1 MNLEKL
7 KDTARKYEQ
16 KEDWRRAIDVYLKA
30 IQEFESGKEPHPDL
44 SLYNRVGDL
53 YMKVNDPAAAVRS
66 YERAADLYTEQ
77 GFLNNAIALCGKIL
91 RVNPGR
97 VQTYYKLAQIHARK
111 NMLLEAKRNLIEY
124 LERMNHAGELDAA
137 FEAVKVFADHFPA
150 NQEIRFMLIELLR
163 AASREDEARKQ
174 VEVVAQELE
183 SRGDAVGAQRTRE
196 QLEEEAEEVEEVRPA
211 PTGRGGLVFL
221 DTGFAPASPRAST
234 PQSPVVERR
243 AGTPA
248 QVPKEA
254 QPTPMPLPPV
264 EPPIEAAVSAELI
277 EELAEEMPLIDLD
290 TAELA
295 DEAEVARLDDLIEDV
310 ATSPADALPGEMD
323 ILLEPAFDSVE
334 DDDVA
339 GSGPLEGLEVLPPP
353 EDVDAPDGFVAEEPP
368 EIAELLAGDE
378 EAESSLLAEP
388 EVAEELEPIGEM
400 ELEEFEELVESTAD
414 ADDEFF
420 VADEEPV
427 APEFVAAG
435 GTTEEEALPELADEF
450 VSPPPEP
457 GMATVDELEG
467 QVLEDPENP
476 ELHRRLGE
484 ALLLQG
490 ETARASD
497 EFELA
502 LSGYELLELRD
513 QAEALVDL
521 LITLH
526 PDSVRYYQKRV
537 EYSYRTGDRNRL
549 LDAYLDLGDALL
561 RMQADDKA
569 AAVYGRVLEHDPQ
582 SPRARYGLQQLGLLA
597 EEDLAAEVDE
607 FAPAEEAAAPPTGD
621 EVQEDSYAGAEAE
634 EPVADEL
641 AEPEAVADAVPDEML
656 DDEAMQETL
665 RDEAIEAELAL
676 DEALAQTLEA
686 ERGAPPPPP
695 PPEPTPA
702 ARPVSVPAGDPLGFV
717 DLGSLIMEEDGP
729 RDTRMKGEQL
739 ETTGDEQRDFE
750 DMLAQFKKGIDE
762 NVGHDDYEAHYD
774 LGIAFKEMGLFDEA
788 IAEFQKAL
796 RDPGGRLRTSEALGV
811 AFFEKGQMAVAEA
824 VLRRAVDTLEGGD
837 DQKIG
842 LVYWLG
848 RACEAQGR
856 VPEARQS
863 YERAMAV
870 DIQFMDLRERVGRLG
885 TAPAQ

>member
-137 FEAVKVFADHFPA
+137 FDAVKVFADHFPA

-196 QLEEEAEEVEEVRPA
+196 RLEEAADEVDEVRSA
-211 PTGRGGLVFL
+211 AASAGGLVFL
-221 DTGFAPASPRAST
+221 DTGFAPAAPRGTTPRSPI
-234 PQSPVVERR
+234 VERR
-243 AGTPA
+243 PGTPSQMPRA
-248 QVPKEA
+248 A
-254 QPTPMPLPPV
+254 QPTPMPPAI
-264 EPPIEAAVSAELI
+264 EPPMEEAASAELND
-277 EELAEEMPLIDLD
+277 ELVKDMPLI
-290 TAELA
+290 ELTSLESDGGA
-295 DEAEVARLDDLIEDV
+295 DVARLDDLIEDV
-310 ATSPADALPGEMD
+310 AASPADLAAGEID
-323 ILLEPAFDSVE
+323 ILLEPAFDSVDEGAGAE
-334 DDDVA
+334 DA
-339 GSGPLEGLEVLPPP
+339 PLEGLEVLTPP
-353 EDVDAPDGFVAEEPP
+353 EDVDAPDGFLSEEPVP
-368 EIAELLAGDE
+368 VAELLGSDETGLVEPGIAG
-378 EAESSLLAEP
+378 LEP
-388 EVAEELEPIGEM
+388 VGELETLEGFAVT
-400 ELEEFEELVESTAD
+400 EEFTAAD
-414 ADDEFF
+414 ADVTGEDEFY
-420 VADEEPV
+420 VADLNEAGVEFEP
-427 APEFVAAG
+427 AG
-435 GTTEEEALPELADEF
+435 AEAGEALAHELEDEF
-450 VSPPPEP
+450 TSSPADH

-467 QVLEDPENP
+467 LVLEDPENP
-476 ELHRRLGE
+476 DLHRRLGE

-502 LSGYELLELRD
+502 LSGYELMEQRD

-549 LDAYLDLGDALL
+549 LEAYLDLGDALL

-569 AAVYGRVLEHDPQ
+569 AAVYGRVLEHDPE
-582 SPRARYGLQQLGLLA
+582 SPRARYGLLQLGLLV
-597 EEDLAAEVDE
+597 EEEAPVDE
-607 FAPAEEAAAPPTGD
+607 AVEDAAQGMVPAVDESALVTIEDEVLEEALA
-621 EVQEDSYAGAEAE
+621 EDAIAEAT
-634 EPVADEL
+634 L
-641 AEPEAVADAVPDEML
+641 AEDIATGAVSDHEA
-656 DDEAMQETL
+656 
-665 RDEAIEAELAL
+665 AELAI
-676 DEALAQTLEA
+676 DEALAETLEA
-686 ERGAPPPPP
+686 ERAAPPRPA
-695 PPEPTPA
+695 EPATPA
-702 ARPVSVPAGDPLGFV
+702 PRPAPVPAGDPLGFV
-717 DLGSLIMEEDGP
+717 DLGSLIIDDEGP

-796 RDPGGRLRTSEALGV
+796 RDPSGRLRTSEALGV

-856 VPEARQS
+856 LPEARQS

-870 DIQFMDLRERVGRLG
+870 DIQFMDLRDRVSRLG
-885 TAPAQ
+885 TAQPQ

>member
-137 FEAVKVFADHFPA
+137 FDAVKVFADHFPA

-196 QLEEEAEEVEEVRPA
+196 QLEDEAEEVEETRPAAPAA
-211 PTGRGGLVFL
+211 PTGPGGLVFL
-221 DTGFAPASPRAST
+221 DTGFAPASPRATT
-234 PQSPVVERR
+234 PRSPVVERR
-243 AGTPA
+243 AAPPA
-248 QVPKEA
+248 QVPKPS
-254 QPTPMPLPPV
+254 QPTPMPVQPV
-264 EPPIEAAVSAELI
+264 EPPLEVAASADLVED
-277 EELAEEMPLIDLD
+277 MPLIDLETPEPVD
-290 TAELA
+290 
-295 DEAEVARLDDLIEDV
+295 AEVARLDDIIEDV
-310 ATSPADALPGEMD
+310 AASPGDVVPDEID
-323 ILLEPAFDSVE
+323 IMLEPAFDSVE
-334 DDDVA
+334 DDEA
-339 GSGPLEGLEVLPPP
+339 AASGPLEGLEVLTPP
-353 EDVDAPDGFVAEEPP
+353 EDVEAPDGFVSEEPVP
-368 EIAELLAGDE
+368 AEELLAGDAAATEGLTGGE
-378 EAESSLLAEP
+378 EAEGEPLAE
-388 EVAEELEPIGEM
+388 LET
-400 ELEEFEELVESTAD
+400 LEEFAVTEEFTEAAAG

-420 VADEEPV
+420 VADEEAEV
-427 APEFVAAG
+427 GEFATEVEAA
-435 GTTEEEALPELADEF
+435 EDLPELADEF
-450 VSPPPEP
+450 VPAPVDS

-490 ETARASD
+490 ETSRASD

-502 LSGYELLELRD
+502 LSGYELTEQRE

-549 LDAYLDLGDALL
+549 LEAYLDLGDALL

-569 AAVYGRVLEHDPQ
+569 AAVYGRVLEHDPD
-582 SPRARYGLQQLGLLA
+582 SPRARYGLQQLGLL
-597 EEDLAAEVDE
+597 EEEEV
-607 FAPAEEAAAPPTGD
+607 
-621 EVQEDSYAGAEAE
+621 AE
-634 EPVADEL
+634 EPVEGPQ
-641 AEPEAVADAVPDEML
+641 AEPEMVEADADVPPSDTGEFAGTEAVADEMV
-656 DDEAMQETL
+656 DDEAMQEAL
-665 RDEAIEAELAL
+665 REEAIAAELAI

-686 ERGAPPPPP
+686 ERAAAPPPPAVPAAPP
-695 PPEPTPA
+695 PPEPRPA
-702 ARPVSVPAGDPLGFV
+702 PRPVATTGDPLGFV
-717 DLGSLIMEEDGP
+717 DLGSLIIDEEGP

-796 RDPGGRLRTSEALGV
+796 RDPHGRLRTSEALGV

-856 VPEARQS
+856 LPEARQN

-870 DIQFMDLRERVGRLG
+870 DIQFMDLRERMTHLG
-885 TAPAQ
+885 TAQPQ

>member
-163 AASREDEARKQ
+163 AASREDEARTQ

-196 QLEEEAEEVEEVRPA
+196 QLEEDADEVDDARPA
-211 PTGRGGLVFL
+211 ASAGGLVFL
-221 DTGFAPASPRAST
+221 DTGFAPVAPR
-234 PQSPVVERR
+234 PIPRSPVVERR
-243 AGTPA
+243 PGTPA
-248 QVPKEA
+248 QVPRA
-254 QPTPMPLPPV
+254 VPPLP
-264 EPPIEAAVSAELI
+264 EPEPLIELTTLEAAGE
-277 EELAEEMPLIDLD
+277 
-290 TAELA
+290 A
-295 DEAEVARLDDLIEDV
+295 DIARLDDLIEDV
-310 ATSPADALPGEMD
+310 AASPADLASGEID
-323 ILLEPAFDSVE
+323 IMLEPAFASADA
-334 DDDVA
+334 DLVA
-339 GSGPLEGLEVLPPP
+339 EAGPLEGLEVMTTPD
-353 EDVDAPDGFVAEEPP
+353 DVDALDGFMAEEPLP
-368 EIAELLAGDE
+368 IAELETLESFAVTE
-378 EAESSLLAEP
+378 EPAASDSGA
-388 EVAEELEPIGEM
+388 
-400 ELEEFEELVESTAD
+400 
-414 ADDEFF
+414 ADDEYF
-420 VADEEPV
+420 VADVEDPGL
-427 APEFVAAG
+427 EFLPAGTAAD
-435 GTTEEEALPELADEF
+435 EALVPELTDEF
-450 VSPPPEP
+450 AVPPADP
-457 GMATVDELEG
+457 GMASVDELEG
-467 QVLEDPENP
+467 LVLEDPENP
-476 ELHRRLGE
+476 DGHRRLGE
-484 ALLLQG
+484 ALLMQG

-502 LSGYELLELRD
+502 LSGYEILEQREH
-513 QAEALVDL
+513 AEALVDL

-537 EYSYRTGDRNRL
+537 EYSYRSGDRHRL
-549 LDAYLDLGDALL
+549 LEAYLDLGDALL

-569 AAVYGRVLEHDPQ
+569 AAVYGRVLEHDPE
-582 SPRARYGLQQLGLLA
+582 SPRARYGMQQLGIPVEPEEPAVEQVPEATEHEETPARIDDEEMQVAITEDVIAAETLA
-597 EEDLAAEVDE
+597 EDLATGATS
-607 FAPAEEAAAPPTGD
+607 AHEA
-621 EVQEDSYAGAEAE
+621 
-634 EPVADEL
+634 
-641 AEPEAVADAVPDEML
+641 
-656 DDEAMQETL
+656 
-665 RDEAIEAELAL
+665 AELAI
-676 DEALAQTLEA
+676 DEALAETLEA
-686 ERGAPPPPP
+686 ERAAPAPPAPAPPPP
-695 PPEPTPA
+695 
-702 ARPVSVPAGDPLGFV
+702 RPVPVGDPLGFI
-717 DLGSLIMEEDGP
+717 DLGSLIIDDDGP

-774 LGIAFKEMGLFDEA
+774 LGIAFKEMGLLDEA

-856 VPEARQS
+856 LPEARQS
-863 YERAMAV
+863 YDRAMAV
-870 DIQFMDLRERVGRLG
+870 DIQFMDVRERVSRLSV
-885 TAPAQ
+885 AQPQ

>member
-137 FEAVKVFADHFPA
+137 FDAVKVFADHFPA

-174 VEVVAQELE
+174 VEMVAQELE

-196 QLEEEAEEVEEVRPA
+196 QLEEAAAEVDEVRPA
-211 PTGRGGLVFL
+211 AASTGGLVFL
-221 DTGFAPASPRAST
+221 DTGFAPAAPRTTT
-234 PQSPVVERR
+234 PRSPVVERR
-243 AGTPA
+243 PGAPA
-248 QVPKEA
+248 QVPRTA
-254 QPTPMPLPPV
+254 QPTPMPPAI
-264 EPPIEAAVSAELI
+264 EPSMEVPAS
-277 EELAEEMPLIDLD
+277 
-290 TAELA
+290 AELA
-295 DEAEVARLDDLIEDV
+295 DALSEDISLIELTTPETEGEAEVARLDDLVEDV
-310 ATSPADALPGEMD
+310 VASPADLGSGEID
-323 ILLEPAFDSVE
+323 ILLEPAFESSDE
-334 DDDVA
+334 GADA
-339 GSGPLEGLEVLPPP
+339 EAGPLEGLEVLTPPDEVDVP
-353 EDVDAPDGFVAEEPP
+353 EGFVPEEPVP
-368 EIAELLAGDE
+368 ADELLRSDE
-378 EAESSLLAEP
+378 PGLEEP
-388 EVAEELEPIGEM
+388 EVAAELET
-400 ELEEFEELVESTAD
+400 LEEFAVTEEFTAVDDSDAVVADEFYVAD
-414 ADDEFF
+414 ADEPGLQF
-420 VADEEPV
+420 AAARTEAGEEL
-427 APEFVAAG
+427 A
-435 GTTEEEALPELADEF
+435 PELADEF
-450 VSPPPEP
+450 ISPPADP

-467 QVLEDPENP
+467 LVLEDPENP
-476 ELHRRLGE
+476 DLHRRLGE

-502 LSGYELLELRD
+502 LSGYELMEQRE

-549 LDAYLDLGDALL
+549 LEAYLDLGDALL

-569 AAVYGRVLEHDPQ
+569 AAVYGRVLEHDPV
-582 SPRARYGLQQLGLLA
+582 SPRARYGLQQLGLLV
-597 EEDLAAEVDE
+597 EEAPAASEAVEDAAEAQAATVE
-607 FAPAEEAAAPPTGD
+607 EPALEAVED
-621 EVQEDSYAGAEAE
+621 EV
-634 EPVADEL
+634 
-641 AEPEAVADAVPDEML
+641 
-656 DDEAMQETL
+656 
-665 RDEAIEAELAL
+665 L
-676 DEALAQTLEA
+676 DEALIEDAIADATLAEDLATGAISAQEAAELAIDEALAETLEA
-686 ERGAPPPPP
+686 ERAAPPPPV
-695 PPEPTPA
+695 EPATPA
-702 ARPVSVPAGDPLGFV
+702 PRPAPVPAGDPLGFI
-717 DLGSLIMEEDGP
+717 DLGSLIMDDEGP

-774 LGIAFKEMGLFDEA
+774 LGIAFKEMGLYDEA

-796 RDPGGRLRTSEALGV
+796 RDPNGRLRTSEALGV

-824 VLRRAVDTLEGGD
+824 VLRRAVDTLDGGD

-856 VPEARQS
+856 LPEARQA

-870 DIQFMDLRERVGRLG
+870 DIQFMDLRDRVSRLG
-885 TAPAQ
+885 TARPQ

>member
-53 YMKVNDPAAAVRS
+53 YMKVNDPAAAVRA

-196 QLEEEAEEVEEVRPA
+196 QLEEEAEELEEVRPA
-211 PTGRGGLVFL
+211 PSGPGGLVFL
-221 DTGFAPASPRAST
+221 DTGFAPPSPRATT
-234 PQSPVVERR
+234 PRSPIVERR
-243 AGTPA
+243 SGTPA
-248 QVPKEA
+248 
-254 QPTPMPLPPV
+254 PTPETIQAAPIPSLPV
-264 EPPIEAAVSAELI
+264 EPPLEVAAAAELI
-277 EELAEEMPLIDLD
+277 DEVAEDMPLIDLGA
-290 TAELA
+290 AETA
-295 DEAEVARLDDLIEDV
+295 DEDVARLDDLIEDA
-310 ATSPADALPGEMD
+310 ATTPADAVAGEID
-323 ILLEPAFDSVE
+323 IMLEPAFDSAE
-334 DDDVA
+334 DDDA
-339 GSGPLEGLEVLPPP
+339 AERGPVEGLEMVTAP
-353 EDVDAPDGFVAEEPP
+353 EDVEVPDGFVPEEPP
-368 EIAELLAGDE
+368 GVAELLAG
-378 EAESSLLAEP
+378 EADAEASLLQEP
-388 EVAEELEPIGEM
+388 EVAEPLAELEV
-400 ELEEFEELVESTAD
+400 LEEFSAMENFTEAASD

-420 VADEEPV
+420 VADEEPE
-427 APEFVAAG
+427 ALEFIPTGDMV
-435 GTTEEEALPELADEF
+435 EEGALPELADEF
-450 VSPPPEP
+450 VSPPSEV

-502 LSGYELLELRD
+502 LSGYELLEQRE

-537 EYSYRTGDRNRL
+537 EYSYRTGDRSRL
-549 LDAYLDLGDALL
+549 QLQPPRSRKL
-561 RMQADDKA
+561 R
-569 AAVYGRVLEHDPQ
+569 
-582 SPRARYGLQQLGLLA
+582 PR
-597 EEDLAAEVDE
+597 
-607 FAPAEEAAAPPTGD
+607 
-621 EVQEDSYAGAEAE
+621 
-634 EPVADEL
+634 
-641 AEPEAVADAVPDEML
+641 
-656 DDEAMQETL
+656 
-665 RDEAIEAELAL
+665 
-676 DEALAQTLEA
+676 
-686 ERGAPPPPP
+686 
-695 PPEPTPA
+695 
-702 ARPVSVPAGDPLGFV
+702 
-717 DLGSLIMEEDGP
+717 
-729 RDTRMKGEQL
+729 
-739 ETTGDEQRDFE
+739 
-750 DMLAQFKKGIDE
+750 
-762 NVGHDDYEAHYD
+762 
-774 LGIAFKEMGLFDEA
+774 
-788 IAEFQKAL
+788 
-796 RDPGGRLRTSEALGV
+796 RLR
-811 AFFEKGQMAVAEA
+811 
-824 VLRRAVDTLEGGD
+824 
-837 DQKIG
+837 
-842 LVYWLG
+842 
-848 RACEAQGR
+848 
-856 VPEARQS
+856 
-863 YERAMAV
+863 
-870 DIQFMDLRERVGRLG
+870 
-885 TAPAQ
+885 

>member
-137 FEAVKVFADHFPA
+137 FDAVKVFADHFPA

-196 QLEEEAEEVEEVRPA
+196 QLEEAAAEVDEGRPA
-211 PTGRGGLVFL
+211 APAGPAGLVFL
-221 DTGFAPASPRAST
+221 DTGFTPAAPRATT
-234 PQSPVVERR
+234 PRSPIVAPRT
-243 AGTPA
+243 ATPA
-248 QVPKEA
+248 EMPEA
-254 QPTPMPLPPV
+254 MPPTPESFEPV
-264 EPPIEAAVSAELI
+264 EEAAAAELLDEVI
-277 EELAEEMPLIDLD
+277 EDLPIVEHI
-290 TAELA
+290 AV
-295 DEAEVARLDDLIEDV
+295 EAEGDTDVARLDDLIEE
-310 ATSPADALPGEMD
+310 ATASPADIASGD
-323 ILLEPAFDSVE
+323 IDIMLEPAFESADE
-334 DDDVA
+334 DLNAEDA
-339 GSGPLEGLEVLPPP
+339 PLEGLEVMTPPD
-353 EDVDAPDGFVAEEPP
+353 DVDVPEGFVAEEPP
-368 EIAELLAGDE
+368 SAEELLSGNQDE
-378 EAESSLLAEP
+378 GAEAESA
-388 EVAEELEPIGEM
+388 G
-400 ELEEFEELVESTAD
+400 
-414 ADDEFF
+414 DEFF
-420 VADEEPV
+420 VAENEESSL
-427 APEFVAAG
+427 EFVAVDSG
-435 GTTEEEALPELADEF
+435 PDEGLEPDLVDEF
-450 VSPPPEP
+450 TSPPPDA

-467 QVLEDPENP
+467 LVLEDPENP
-476 ELHRRLGE
+476 DLHRRLGE

-490 ETARASD
+490 ETPRASD

-502 LSGYELLELRD
+502 LSGYELLEHRE

-537 EYSYRTGDRNRL
+537 EYSYRTGDRHRL
-549 LDAYLDLGDALL
+549 LEAYLDLGDALL

-569 AAVYGRVLEHDPQ
+569 AAVYGRVLEHDPD
-582 SPRARYGLQQLGLLA
+582 SPRARYGLEQLGLLEQEA
-597 EEDLAAEVDE
+597 L
-607 FAPAEEAAAPPTGD
+607 APAEFVDDPDVAEGYSAAEKVDDAVD
-621 EVQEDSYAGAEAE
+621 GAEAE
-634 EPVADEL
+634 ATVPGEDAGSGMSEEEA
-641 AEPEAVADAVPDEML
+641 AE
-656 DDEAMQETL
+656 
-665 RDEAIEAELAL
+665 RAL
-676 DEALAQTLEA
+676 DEALAATLEA
-686 ERGAPPPPP
+686 EQAE
-695 PPEPTPA
+695 PEPAAPEPAVPEATLPEPA
-702 ARPVSVPAGDPLGFV
+702 APAPAPIMVRPASVQVPPAVPPAAPRPSPVPVGDPLGFV
-717 DLGSLIMEEDGP
+717 DLGSLIIDEDGP

-739 ETTGDEQRDFE
+739 ETTGDEQRDFD

-774 LGIAFKEMGLFDEA
+774 LGIAFKEMGLLDEA

-796 RDPGGRLRTSEALGV
+796 RDPNGRLRTSEALGV

-824 VLRRAVDTLEGGD
+824 VLRRAVDTLAGGD

-848 RACEAQGR
+848 RSCEAQGR
-856 VPEARQS
+856 LPEARQS

-870 DIQFMDLRERVGRLG
+870 DIQFMDLRERVSQLG
-885 TAPAQ
+885 TGQPQ

>member
-196 QLEEEAEEVEEVRPA
+196 QLEEEAEEVEEVRPE

-248 QVPKEA
+248 QVRRRP
-254 QPTPMPLPPV
+254 PMPSSPV
-264 EPPIEAAVSAELI
+264 EPPIEVPASAELI

-310 ATSPADALPGEMD
+310 ATSPADAVPGEID

-334 DDDVA
+334 DDAAA
-339 GSGPLEGLEVLPPP
+339 GSGPLEGLEVLTPP

-388 EVAEELEPIGEM
+388 EVAEELEPLAEM
-400 ELEEFEELVESTAD
+400 ELEEFEELVETTAD

-502 LSGYELLELRD
+502 LSGYELLEHRD

-537 EYSYRTGDRNRL
+537 EYSYRTGDRTRL

-582 SPRARYGLQQLGLLA
+582 SPRARYGLQQLGLLV
-597 EEDLAAEVDE
+597 EEDIAAEVDE
-607 FAPAEEAAAPPTGD
+607 FVPAEEAAAPPTGD
-621 EVQEDSYAGAEAE
+621 EVAGNRT
-634 EPVADEL
+634 
-641 AEPEAVADAVPDEML
+641 M
-656 DDEAMQETL
+656 
-665 RDEAIEAELAL
+665 R
-676 DEALAQTLEA
+676 
-686 ERGAPPPPP
+686 
-695 PPEPTPA
+695 
-702 ARPVSVPAGDPLGFV
+702 S
-717 DLGSLIMEEDGP
+717 P
-729 RDTRMKGEQL
+729 RRKS
-739 ETTGDEQRDFE
+739 
-750 DMLAQFKKGIDE
+750 
-762 NVGHDDYEAHYD
+762 
-774 LGIAFKEMGLFDEA
+774 
-788 IAEFQKAL
+788 
-796 RDPGGRLRTSEALGV
+796 RLRTRLRRAKRPE
-811 AFFEKGQMAVAEA
+811 AVAEA
-824 VLRRAVDTLEGGD
+824 VPERDAGRRGDAGGAS
-837 DQKIG
+837 
-842 LVYWLG
+842 
-848 RACEAQGR
+848 R
-856 VPEARQS
+856 
-863 YERAMAV
+863 
-870 DIQFMDLRERVGRLG
+870 
-885 TAPAQ
+885 

>member
-137 FEAVKVFADHFPA
+137 FDAVKVFADHFPA

-174 VEVVAQELE
+174 VEMVAQELE

-196 QLEEEAEEVEEVRPA
+196 QLEESDDDVEEIRAPA
-211 PTGRGGLVFL
+211 ATSGPAASSGGLVFL
-221 DTGFAPASPRAST
+221 DTGFAPAAPRATT
-234 PQSPVVERR
+234 PRSPVVERR
-243 AGTPA
+243 PSPPSQAPRPPA
-248 QVPKEA
+248 A
-254 QPTPMPLPPV
+254 MPAPPAA
-264 EPPIEAAVSAELI
+264 EPPLEVVASADLE
-277 EELAEEMPLIDLD
+277 EELVEDIPLIGL
-290 TAELA
+290 TPLEGAGETT
-295 DEAEVARLDDLIEDV
+295 VAPLDDLIEDE
-310 ATSPADALPGEMD
+310 AASPADLAATEDEID
-323 ILLEPAFDSVE
+323 ILLEPAFESADE
-334 DDDVA
+334 DVNA
-339 GSGPLEGLEVLPPP
+339 EAGPLEGLEVLTPP
-353 EDVDAPDGFVAEEPP
+353 EDVEALDGFVPEEPP
-368 EIAELLAGDE
+368 SVAELLGEDDAVPGQE
-378 EAESSLLAEP
+378 GASLET
-388 EVAEELEPIGEM
+388 
-400 ELEEFEELVESTAD
+400 LEEFAVNEEFTPSGDEAADEFYVPESEEPAVEFVPAEADVDEELV
-414 ADDEFF
+414 
-420 VADEEPV
+420 
-427 APEFVAAG
+427 
-435 GTTEEEALPELADEF
+435 PELVDGFRAA
-450 VSPPPEP
+450 PPDP
-457 GMATVDELEG
+457 GLATVDELEG
-467 QVLEDPENP
+467 LVLEDPEDP
-476 ELHRRLGE
+476 DLHRRLGE

-490 ETARASD
+490 ETSRASD

-502 LSGYELLELRD
+502 LSGYELTEQRE

-549 LDAYLDLGDALL
+549 LEAYLDLGDALL

-569 AAVYGRVLEHDPQ
+569 AAVYGRVLEHDPA
-582 SPRARYGLQQLGLLA
+582 SPRARYGLEQLGLLVEA
-597 EEDLAAEVDE
+597 EVRGGEEFTEAAESATALESEHEALVDDVLDE
-607 FAPAEEAAAPPTGD
+607 ARTEDALAEMTLAEDFA
-621 EVQEDSYAGAEAE
+621 AGAASDHEA
-634 EPVADEL
+634 
-641 AEPEAVADAVPDEML
+641 
-656 DDEAMQETL
+656 
-665 RDEAIEAELAL
+665 AELAI
-676 DEALAQTLEA
+676 DEALAETLEA
-686 ERGAPPPPP
+686 ERAAAPPA
-695 PPEPTPA
+695 PEPPA
-702 ARPVSVPAGDPLGFV
+702 PAPRPMPVPAGDPLGFI
-717 DLGSLIMEEDGP
+717 DLGSLIIEDEGP

-750 DMLAQFKKGIDE
+750 DMLAQFKKGIDD

-796 RDPGGRLRTSEALGV
+796 RDPNGRLRTSEALGV

-856 VPEARQS
+856 LPEARQN

-870 DIQFMDLRERVGRLG
+870 DIQFMDLRDRISRLG
-885 TAPAQ
+885 TAQPQ

>member
-196 QLEEEAEEVEEVRPA
+196 QLEEAADEVDEARPA
-211 PTGRGGLVFL
+211 ASAGGLVFL
-221 DTGFAPASPRAST
+221 DTGFAPAAPR
-234 PQSPVVERR
+234 PIPRSPVVERR
-243 AGTPA
+243 PGTPA
-248 QVPKEA
+248 QVPQA
-254 QPTPMPLPPV
+254 VPPLP
-264 EPPIEAAVSAELI
+264 EPEPLI
-277 EELAEEMPLIDLD
+277 ELTTLEMVG
-290 TAELA
+290 EA
-295 DEAEVARLDDLIEDV
+295 DVARLDDLIEEV
-310 ATSPADALPGEMD
+310 AASPADLASGEID
-323 ILLEPAFDSVE
+323 IMLEPAFASADA
-334 DDDVA
+334 DLVA
-339 GSGPLEGLEVLPPP
+339 EAGPLEGLEVMTTPD
-353 EDVDAPDGFVAEEPP
+353 EIDALDGFMAEEPLP
-368 EIAELLAGDE
+368 IAELETLEAFAVTEEPAASDAGD
-378 EAESSLLAEP
+378 AA
-388 EVAEELEPIGEM
+388 
-400 ELEEFEELVESTAD
+400 
-414 ADDEFF
+414 DEFF
-420 VADEEPV
+420 VADADSEEPGV
-427 APEFVAAG
+427 EFLPAGMAAD
-435 GTTEEEALPELADEF
+435 EALVPELTDEF
-450 VSPPPEP
+450 AAAPANSA
-457 GMATVDELEG
+457 MATVDELEG
-467 QVLEDPENP
+467 LVLEDPENP
-476 ELHRRLGE
+476 DGHRRLGE
-484 ALLLQG
+484 ALLMQG

-502 LSGYELLELRD
+502 LSGYEILEQREH
-513 QAEALVDL
+513 AEALVDL

-537 EYSYRTGDRNRL
+537 EYSYRTGDRHRL
-549 LDAYLDLGDALL
+549 LEAYLDLGDALL

-569 AAVYGRVLEHDPQ
+569 AAVYGRVLEHDPA
-582 SPRARYGLQQLGLLA
+582 SPRARYGMQQLGIAVEPEESAVEEVPEEVPEATQAEDATPAPVDDEEMQVAITEDVIAAQTLA
-597 EEDLAAEVDE
+597 EDLATGATS
-607 FAPAEEAAAPPTGD
+607 AHEA
-621 EVQEDSYAGAEAE
+621 
-634 EPVADEL
+634 
-641 AEPEAVADAVPDEML
+641 
-656 DDEAMQETL
+656 
-665 RDEAIEAELAL
+665 AELAI
-676 DEALAQTLEA
+676 DQALAETLEA
-686 ERGAPPPPP
+686 ERSAPPAAPVPPAPAP
-695 PPEPTPA
+695 P
-702 ARPVSVPAGDPLGFV
+702 RPVPVGDPLGFI
-717 DLGSLIMEEDGP
+717 DLGSLIIDDEGP

-774 LGIAFKEMGLFDEA
+774 LGIAFKEMGLLDEA

-856 VPEARQS
+856 LPEARQS
-863 YERAMAV
+863 YDRAMAV
-870 DIQFMDLRERVGRLG
+870 DIQFMDVRERVSRLSV
-885 TAPAQ
+885 AQPQ

>member
-137 FEAVKVFADHFPA
+137 FDAVKVFADHFPA

-196 QLEEEAEEVEEVRPA
+196 QLEEAADEVNETRPA
-211 PTGRGGLVFL
+211 AASPGGLVFL
-221 DTGFAPASPRAST
+221 DTGFAPAAPRTTTPRSPI
-234 PQSPVVERR
+234 VERR

-248 QVPKEA
+248 QMPRA
-254 QPTPMPLPPV
+254 SQPTPMPASPDIQPPMEV
-264 EPPIEAAVSAELI
+264 AASAELI
-277 EELAEEMPLIDLD
+277 EELPEDMPVIELTTLE
-290 TAELA
+290 TAG
-295 DEAEVARLDDLIEDV
+295 EAEVARLDDLIEDV
-310 ATSPADALPGEMD
+310 SASPADLASGEID
-323 ILLEPAFDSVE
+323 ILLEPAFETADEATSAE
-334 DDDVA
+334 A
-339 GSGPLEGLEVLPPP
+339 GPLEGLEVLTPPD
-353 EDVDAPDGFVAEEPP
+353 EVDTLEGFVPEEPVP
-368 EIAELLAGDE
+368 VAELLGRDE
-378 EAESSLLAEP
+378 SGLAAAE
-388 EVAEELEPIGEM
+388 VEELETLESFAVT
-400 ELEEFEELVESTAD
+400 EEFTVAEREAD

-420 VADEEPV
+420 VADAE
-427 APEFVAAG
+427 APGLEFAAG
-435 GTTEEEALPELADEF
+435 KAATDEELAPELADEF
-450 VSPPPEP
+450 SVPAGDP

-467 QVLEDPENP
+467 LVLEDPENP
-476 ELHRRLGE
+476 DLHRRLGE

-490 ETARASD
+490 ETGRASD

-502 LSGYELLELRD
+502 LSGYELMEHRE
-513 QAEALVDL
+513 QAEALIDL

-569 AAVYGRVLEHDPQ
+569 AAVYGRVLEHDPV

-597 EEDLAAEVDE
+597 DEELLTAGESSEEGAEGPVAIEQSALEAAEDE
-607 FAPAEEAAAPPTGD
+607 VLEEALT
-621 EVQEDSYAGAEAE
+621 EDAIAQAT
-634 EPVADEL
+634 L
-641 AEPEAVADAVPDEML
+641 AEDRATGAVSDHEA
-656 DDEAMQETL
+656 
-665 RDEAIEAELAL
+665 AELAI
-676 DEALAQTLEA
+676 DQALAETLEA
-686 ERGAPPPPP
+686 ERAAPAPPAEPPA
-695 PPEPTPA
+695 PA
-702 ARPVSVPAGDPLGFV
+702 PRPAPVLAGDPLGFI
-717 DLGSLIMEEDGP
+717 DLGSLIIEEEGP
-729 RDTRMKGEQL
+729 RDTRMTGEQL

-796 RDPGGRLRTSEALGV
+796 RDPNGRLRTSEALGV

-856 VPEARQS
+856 LPEARQS

-870 DIQFMDLRERVGRLG
+870 DIQFMDLRDRVSRLG
-885 TAPAQ
+885 TAQPQ

>member
-137 FEAVKVFADHFPA
+137 FDAVKVFADHFPA

-163 AASREDEARKQ
+163 AASREDEARRQ

-196 QLEEEAEEVEEVRPA
+196 QLDAAANEVDE
-211 PTGRGGLVFL
+211 GRAAASPSPGGLVFL
-221 DTGFAPASPRAST
+221 DTGFAPAAPRATT
-234 PQSPVVERR
+234 PRSPIVERR
-243 AGTPA
+243 TGTPSH
-248 QVPKEA
+248 VPKVA
-254 QPTPMPLPPV
+254 PLP
-264 EPPIEAAVSAELI
+264 ET
-277 EELAEEMPLIDLD
+277 MPLIELTTFE
-290 TAELA
+290 TAG
-295 DEAEVARLDDLIEDV
+295 EAEVARLDDLIEDV
-310 ATSPADALPGEMD
+310 AASPADLASGEID
-323 ILLEPAFDSVE
+323 ILLEPAFESADE
-334 DDDVA
+334 DVVA
-339 GSGPLEGLEVLPPP
+339 DAGPLEGLEVLTPP
-353 EDVDAPDGFVAEEPP
+353 EDVDAPDGFVPEEPLP
-368 EIAELLAGDE
+368 IAELLGSDE
-378 EAESSLLAEP
+378 SGAEP
-388 EVAEELEPIGEM
+388 GLTELEVGEELEPLGELGT
-400 ELEEFEELVESTAD
+400 LEEFVVTGEFTALD
-414 ADDEFF
+414 REAAADEFF
-420 VADEEPV
+420 VADVEEPGLEF
-427 APEFVAAG
+427 APAG
-435 GTTEEEALPELADEF
+435 TATDEASVPELADEF
-450 VSPPPEP
+450 ASPPAEP
-457 GMATVDELEG
+457 GMATVDELEDL
-467 QVLEDPENP
+467 VLEDPENP
-476 ELHRRLGE
+476 DSHRRLGE

-490 ETARASD
+490 ETSRASD

-502 LSGYELLELRD
+502 LSGYELLEHRE

-537 EYSYRTGDRNRL
+537 EYSYRTGDRDRL
-549 LDAYLDLGDALL
+549 LEAYLDLGDALL

-569 AAVYGRVLEHDPQ
+569 AAVYGRVLEHDPV
-582 SPRARYGLQQLGLLA
+582 SPRARYGLQQLGLLVEDEEPVEEEALEEAFTEDAIA
-597 EEDLAAEVDE
+597 EATLAEDLATG
-607 FAPAEEAAAPPTGD
+607 AASA
-621 EVQEDSYAGAEAE
+621 QAA
-634 EPVADEL
+634 
-641 AEPEAVADAVPDEML
+641 
-656 DDEAMQETL
+656 
-665 RDEAIEAELAL
+665 AELAI
-676 DEALAQTLEA
+676 DEALAETLEA
-686 ERGAPPPPP
+686 ERAVAPPPAQPK
-695 PPEPTPA
+695 PA
-702 ARPVSVPAGDPLGFV
+702 PRPVPVPAGDPLGFV
-717 DLGSLIMEEDGP
+717 DLGSLIIDDDAP

-750 DMLAQFKKGIDE
+750 EMLAQFKKGIDE

-774 LGIAFKEMGLFDEA
+774 LGIAFKEMGLLDEA
-788 IAEFQKAL
+788 VAEFQKAL
-796 RDPGGRLRTSEALGV
+796 RDPNGRLRTSEALGV

-824 VLRRAVDTLEGGD
+824 VLRRAVDTLDGGD

-842 LVYWLG
+842 LIYWLG

-856 VPEARQS
+856 LPEARQS

-870 DIQFMDLRERVGRLG
+870 DIQFMDLRDRVGRLS
-885 TAPAQ
+885 AAQPQ

>member
-1 MNLEKL
+1 MRMNSSSPTEEPG
-7 KDTARKYEQ
+7 AP
-16 KEDWRRAIDVYLKA
+16 
-30 IQEFESGKEPHPDL
+30 EF
-44 SLYNRVGDL
+44 
-53 YMKVNDPAAAVRS
+53 AAA
-66 YERAADLYTEQ
+66 
-77 GFLNNAIALCGKIL
+77 
-91 RVNPGR
+91 
-97 VQTYYKLAQIHARK
+97 
-111 NMLLEAKRNLIEY
+111 
-124 LERMNHAGELDAA
+124 
-137 FEAVKVFADHFPA
+137 
-150 NQEIRFMLIELLR
+150 
-163 AASREDEARKQ
+163 
-174 VEVVAQELE
+174 
-183 SRGDAVGAQRTRE
+183 
-196 QLEEEAEEVEEVRPA
+196 
-211 PTGRGGLVFL
+211 
-221 DTGFAPASPRAST
+221 
-234 PQSPVVERR
+234 
-243 AGTPA
+243 
-248 QVPKEA
+248 
-254 QPTPMPLPPV
+254 
-264 EPPIEAAVSAELI
+264 
-277 EELAEEMPLIDLD
+277 
-290 TAELA
+290 
-295 DEAEVARLDDLIEDV
+295 
-310 ATSPADALPGEMD
+310 
-323 ILLEPAFDSVE
+323 
-334 DDDVA
+334 
-339 GSGPLEGLEVLPPP
+339 
-353 EDVDAPDGFVAEEPP
+353 DG
-368 EIAELLAGDE
+368 IAE
-378 EAESSLLAEP
+378 
-388 EVAEELEPIGEM
+388 
-400 ELEEFEELVESTAD
+400 EELVPELVD
-414 ADDEFF
+414 
-420 VADEEPV
+420 
-427 APEFVAAG
+427 EFVA
-435 GTTEEEALPELADEF
+435 
-450 VSPPPEP
+450 PPAEP

-502 LSGYELLELRD
+502 LSGYELAEQRD

-569 AAVYGRVLEHDPQ
+569 AAVYGRVLEHDPE
-582 SPRARYGLQQLGLLA
+582 SPRARYGLQQLGLLV
-597 EEDLAAEVDE
+597 EEETAAGRGGVPRWRTPMPHRPRRRRSRRRGDLRMRRPLRDD
-607 FAPAEEAAAPPTGD
+607 APAE
-621 EVQEDSYAGAEAE
+621 
-634 EPVADEL
+634 
-641 AEPEAVADAVPDEML
+641 AVAEGML
-656 DDEAMQETL
+656 DDEAMQQAL
-665 RDEAIEAELAL
+665 RDEEIAAELAL

-686 ERGAPPPPP
+686 ER
-695 PPEPTPA
+695 A
-702 ARPVSVPAGDPLGFV
+702 ARPRPLRRPSRSRRRGPCPVGDPLGFV
-717 DLGSLIMEEDGP
+717 DLGSLIMDEDGP

-796 RDPGGRLRTSEALGV
+796 RDPDGRLRTSEALGV

-885 TAPAQ
+885 TAQPQ

>member
-137 FEAVKVFADHFPA
+137 FDAVKVFADHFPA

-196 QLEEEAEEVEEVRPA
+196 QLEEEADEVDEARPA
-211 PTGRGGLVFL
+211 AAASPGGLVFL
-221 DTGFAPASPRAST
+221 DTGFAPAAPRATT
-234 PQSPVVERR
+234 PRSPVVERR
-243 AGTPA
+243 TGTPS
-248 QVPKEA
+248 QVPKVAAPLPE
-254 QPTPMPLPPV
+254 PMPLI
-264 EPPIEAAVSAELI
+264 ELTTLEEAAV
-277 EELAEEMPLIDLD
+277 D
-290 TAELA
+290 A
-295 DEAEVARLDDLIEDV
+295 DVARLDDLIEDV
-310 ATSPADALPGEMD
+310 AASPADLEAEEID
-323 ILLEPAFDSVE
+323 ILLEPAFESADE
-334 DDDVA
+334 DVVA
-339 GSGPLEGLEVLPPP
+339 DAGPLEGLEVLAPA
-353 EDVDAPDGFVAEEPP
+353 EDVDAPDGFESEEPLP
-368 EIAELLAGDE
+368 ITELLGADERGTEPGLDELLVTE
-378 EAESSLLAEP
+378 EAEPLAE
-388 EVAEELEPIGEM
+388 LES
-400 ELEEFEELVESTAD
+400 LEEFAVTDEASPPDDEAAE
-414 ADDEFF
+414 DEFF
-420 VADEEPV
+420 VADSEDAEDPGIGYAAAAAV
-427 APEFVAAG
+427 A
-435 GTTEEEALPELADEF
+435 EEELVPELADEF
-450 VSPPPEP
+450 AAPPADP
-457 GMATVDELEG
+457 GMETVDELEG
-467 QVLEDPENP
+467 IVLEDPENP
-476 ELHRRLGE
+476 DSHRRLGE

-502 LSGYELLELRD
+502 LSGYELLEQREH
-513 QAEALVDL
+513 AEALVDL

-569 AAVYGRVLEHDPQ
+569 AAVYGRVLEHDPV
-582 SPRARYGLQQLGLLA
+582 SPRARYGLQQLGLLVEEQEPDEELTAEPERVEEEVSA
-597 EEDLAAEVDE
+597 EEFDDVLESI
-607 FAPAEEAAAPPTGD
+607 EAAAGD
-621 EVQEDSYAGAEAE
+621 AGVSEDATAEAT
-634 EPVADEL
+634 L
-641 AEPEAVADAVPDEML
+641 AEDLNAHAVSAHEA
-656 DDEAMQETL
+656 
-665 RDEAIEAELAL
+665 AELAI
-676 DEALAQTLEA
+676 DEALAETLEA
-686 ERGAPPPPP
+686 ERAAPPPVPVPP
-695 PPEPTPA
+695 PAP
-702 ARPVSVPAGDPLGFV
+702 RPVPAGDPLGFV
-717 DLGSLIMEEDGP
+717 DLGSLIIDEDGP

-750 DMLAQFKKGIDE
+750 EMLAQFKKGIDE

-774 LGIAFKEMGLFDEA
+774 LGIAFKEMGLLDEA

-824 VLRRAVDTLEGGD
+824 VLRRAVDTLDGGD

-842 LVYWLG
+842 LIYWQG

-856 VPEARQS
+856 LPEARQS

-870 DIQFMDLRERVGRLG
+870 DIRFMDLRDRVGRLS
-885 TAPAQ
+885 TAQPQ